1 MTTLADVR
9 LEHTTLMARRRTGRQ
24 WLQLLGPEGV
34 LALLALLVIL
44 ATALLGQ
51 RLWPGNAYDVRFDER
66 LLGLSRHHPLGTDQ
80 FGRDILARLIAGARL
95 TLSGAV
101 VVLVLTSGGGLLLGA
116 TVAMAGGWLDAA
128 VGRLLDMLL
137 ALPSLVVA
145 LALIAIFGPS
155 FRSLLLG
162 LALANIPWYA
172 RVYRSLVLKER
183 QALYVATATAVGA
196 PSWRLVWKE
205 IAPNIAGPA
214 LVVATTNLGRVI
226 LGLAA
231 LSFLGL
237 GAQAPAAEW
246 GVMINEARPFFQS
259 HVGLVLAPGAAI
271 TLTVVSINLLGDSLR
286 DLLDP
291 RSSAR

>member
-1 MTTLADVR
+1 MTAIADGRV
-9 LEHTTLMARRRTGRQ
+9 EHTAVIARHRSRRR
-24 WLQLLGPEGV
+24 WLHALGPEGV
-34 LALLALLVIL
+34 LALIVTA
-44 ATALLGQ
+44 ALLGR

-66 LLGLSRHHPLGTDQ
+66 LLGLSGDHPLGTDQ

-95 TLSGAV
+95 TLSGAFV
-101 VVLVLTSGGGLLLGA
+101 ALLLTSGGGLLLGA
-116 TVAMAGGWLDAA
+116 TVAIAGGWVDTVA
-128 VGRLLDMLL
+128 GRLLEILL

-145 LALIAIFGPS
+145 LALIAVFGPS
-155 FRSLLLG
+155 FRSLLIS

-183 QALYVATATAVGA
+183 QALYVATAFALGA
-196 PSWRLVWKE
+196 PPWRVAWRE

-259 HVGLVLAPGAAI
+259 HIGLVLAPGAAI

-291 RSSAR
+291 RDAR